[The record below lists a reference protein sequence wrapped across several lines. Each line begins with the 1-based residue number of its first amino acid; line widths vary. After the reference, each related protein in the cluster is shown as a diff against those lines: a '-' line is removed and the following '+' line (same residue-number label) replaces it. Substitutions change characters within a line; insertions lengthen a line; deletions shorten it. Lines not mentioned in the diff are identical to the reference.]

1 LNPRLLVLTDI
12 GQDPDD
18 QQSLVR
24 LLVYANEFDI
34 EGLIATADNN
44 YKHEPPTIHTDYL
57 KEGVRRYGEVL
68 GRLRQHNSNFPLVA
82 ELQSV
87 IKAGNDR
94 GGGNVPV
101 FETIGLGRDSEGSE
115 WIIDRVDAEDE
126 RPLCV
131 AVWGGTC
138 DLAQALWKVRAYRSE
153 EDVSRFVG
161 RLRVH
166 AIGDQDSTSAWIRS
180 EFPELFY
187 IHNRAPEGSSF
198 ESSFRGIFL
207 GGDYS
212 TLSLE

>member
-1 LNPRLLVLTDI
+1 M
-12 GQDPDD
+12 
-18 QQSLVR
+18 
-24 LLVYANEFDI
+24 
-34 EGLIATADNN
+34 
-44 YKHEPPTIHTDYL
+44 
-57 KEGVRRYGEVL
+57 
-68 GRLRQHNSNFPLVA
+68 
-82 ELQSV
+82 
-87 IKAGNDR
+87 
-94 GGGNVPV
+94 
-101 FETIGLGRDSEGSE
+101 
-115 WIIDRVDAEDE
+115 
-126 RPLCV
+126 
-131 AVWGGTC
+131 
-138 DLAQALWKVRAYRSE
+138 AQALWKVRAYRSE